1 MAGDFSQVG
10 IGWTVGVPSGWG
22 TYGVNLAVEL
32 ARKGIEPAL
41 FLASRDLRI
50 PTAQMELLQPALLK
64 QPDWQ
69 ARAKGGGF
77 KLDFPMLL
85 SLGDGLDFYDVLSG
99 ARGAPTVGVPFFES
113 AVIPEENVSKARMF
127 DLIVAGS
134 TWNAEVMTRHGVA
147 PVRKCF
153 QGVDLDLF
161 KPGPKTGRFAGRF
174 AVFSG
179 GKLEYRK
186 GQDLGVAAFK
196 RFYQRHND
204 ALLVAAWH
212 NPWPKT
218 AAQGLSISPHVNG
231 PPGLTREGQLDV
243 IAWLRANG
251 LPETAFHDLG
261 SIANFET
268 ASLLREMDLAI
279 FPNRCEGGTNLV
291 AMECMACGIPAALS
305 RNTGHLDLI
314 AADNCYSLDMQIP
327 MGAITNRRE
336 WEGWGE
342 SSIDELVTKMERAYT
357 DRADAARRGMAGAA
371 FMKDWGWPAQVDR
384 LLAVLREFS

>member
-10 IGWTVGVPSGWG
+10 IGWTVGMPSGWG

-32 ARKGIEPAL
+32 ARKNLVPAL
-41 FLASRDLRI
+41 FLASKDIRLT
-50 PTAQMELLQPALLK
+50 PAQMKLLHPALTA
-64 QPDWQ
+64 QPDWH
-69 ARAKGGGF
+69 ARAKRGGL
-77 KLDFPMLL
+77 KVDCPMLL

-99 ARGAPTVGVPFFES
+99 TRGIPTVGIPFFES
-113 AVIPEENVSKARMF
+113 ATIPEANVSKARTF

-134 TWNAEVMTRHGVA
+134 TWNAEVMARHGVTN
-147 PVRKCF
+147 VRSCF

-161 KPGPKTGRFAGRF
+161 KPGAKTGRFANRF

-186 GQDLGVAAFK
+186 GQDLVVAAFK

-204 ALLVAAWH
+204 AVLVTAWH
-212 NPWPKT
+212 NPWPKM
-218 AAQGLSISPHVNG
+218 AAQGLSMSPHVSG
-231 PPGLTREGQLDV
+231 PPGLTPEGRLDV
-243 IAWLRANG
+243 PGWLRANG
-251 LPETAFHDLG
+251 LPDAAFHDLG
-261 SIANFET
+261 AVANADT
-268 ASLLREMDLAI
+268 APLLREVDLAI

-291 AMECMACGIPAALS
+291 AMECMACGVPAALS
-305 RNTGHLDLI
+305 RNTGHLDLF
-314 AADNCYSLDMQIP
+314 ADDNCYSLDMQIP

-357 DRADAARRGMAGAA
+357 DRADAAKRGAAGAA
-371 FMKDWGWPAQVDR
+371 FMQNWGWPAQVSH

>member
-10 IGWTVGVPSGWG
+10 IGWTVGMPSGWG

-32 ARKGIEPAL
+32 ARKNLVPAL
-41 FLASRDLRI
+41 FLASKDIRLT
-50 PTAQMELLQPALLK
+50 PAQMKLLHPALTA
-64 QPDWQ
+64 QPDWH
-69 ARAKGGGF
+69 ARAKRGGL
-77 KLDFPMLL
+77 KVDFPMLL

-99 ARGAPTVGVPFFES
+99 TRGIPTVGIPFFES
-113 AVIPEENVSKARMF
+113 ATIPEANVSKARTF

-134 TWNAEVMTRHGVA
+134 TWNAEVMARHGVTN
-147 PVRKCF
+147 VRSCF

-161 KPGPKTGRFAGRF
+161 KPGAKTGRFANRF

-186 GQDLGVAAFK
+186 GQDLVVAAFK

-204 ALLVAAWH
+204 AVLVTAWH
-212 NPWPKT
+212 NPWPKM
-218 AAQGLSISPHVNG
+218 AAQGLSMSPHVSG
-231 PPGLTREGQLDV
+231 PPGLTPEGRLDV
-243 IAWLRANG
+243 PGWLRANG
-251 LPETAFHDLG
+251 LPDAAFHDLG
-261 SIANFET
+261 AVANADT
-268 ASLLREMDLAI
+268 APLLREVDLAI

-291 AMECMACGIPAALS
+291 AMECMACGVPAALS
-305 RNTGHLDLI
+305 RNTGHLDLF
-314 AADNCYSLDMQIP
+314 ADDNCYSLDMQIP

-357 DRADAARRGMAGAA
+357 DRADAAKRGAAGAA
-371 FMKDWGWPAQVDR
+371 FMQNWGWPAQVSH